1 MFIINKKNKN
11 SQGRTGI
18 IKTRRGEISTPFFMP
33 IATKG
38 AVKSLT
44 PEELRALGAQIVL
57 GNTYHLWLRPG
68 TEIIKRA
75 GDLHTFMNWSGPILT
90 DSGGYQVFSLGSK
103 INKKL
108 SNASPPQ
115 TRGRLR
121 GGNNTNLNHL
131 TSILSSL
138 EERRQD
144 ANFVKISDAGV
155 EFRDPIDGK
164 KYFLTPEKSIE
175 IQLALG
181 SDIIMVLDEC
191 PPAFVKTSAGKLYPV
206 SREQVEK
213 AVARTTE
220 WAKRCKIYFEKK
232 TKSTSFEPEGSQ
244 SLNGPTLSSERRGR
258 RVNSLPCEG
267 EGEGGVNRPLLFG
280 IIQGGIYKDLR
291 ERSARELMEIGF
303 DGYAIGGVAVGEPR
317 KYLATVLEAVMPIL
331 PEDKPRYLMGLGKP
345 EEIIAA
351 VNSGIDM
358 FDCVIPTREARHGKL
373 YKLKTQNLKLETTAQ
388 NARLFYETLQITNA
402 KFAKDFSP
410 IDKNCDCY
418 ACQNYSRAYL
428 RHLFKVGEPLSLRL
442 ATIHNLRFYLGL
454 IEKLRK

>member
-164 KYFLTPEKSIE
+164 KNLLTPEKSIE
-175 IQLALG
+175 SQLALG

-191 PPAFVKTSAGKLYPV
+191 PP
-206 SREQVEK
+206 
-213 AVARTTE
+213 
-220 WAKRCKIYFEKK
+220 
-232 TKSTSFEPEGSQ
+232 
-244 SLNGPTLSSERRGR
+244 
-258 RVNSLPCEG
+258 
-267 EGEGGVNRPLLFG
+267 PLA
-280 IIQGGIYKDLR
+280 
-291 ERSARELMEIGF
+291 S
-303 DGYAIGGVAVGEPR
+303 
-317 KYLATVLEAVMPIL
+317 
-331 PEDKPRYLMGLGKP
+331 
-345 EEIIAA
+345 
-351 VNSGIDM
+351 
-358 FDCVIPTREARHGKL
+358 
-373 YKLKTQNLKLETTAQ
+373 
-388 NARLFYETLQITNA
+388 
-402 KFAKDFSP
+402 
-410 IDKNCDCY
+410 
-418 ACQNYSRAYL
+418 
-428 RHLFKVGEPLSLRL
+428 
-442 ATIHNLRFYLGL
+442 
-454 IEKLRK
+454 